1 MAGDK
6 GDAAF
11 LWDMLDSARSVVEL
25 TAGMNFHQ
33 YQQDRRTRRAVEREV
48 EIIGEAA
55 RKVSA
60 EFQQAHPDVPWRK
73 IIAQRH
79 KLAHEYGE
87 IQDVILWRVVT
98 IHVPELME
106 QLKILTP
113 PPPQSPPLSEEP

>member
-11 LWDMLDSARSVVEL
+11 LWDMLDSAQSVMKM
-25 TAGMNFHQ
+25 TAGMSFRQ

-55 RKVSA
+55 RKVSDI
-60 EFQQAHPDVPWRK
+60 FQQDHPEVPWRK

-87 IQDVILWRVVT
+87 IQDEILWRVVT
-98 IHVPELME
+98 IHVPELLE
-106 QLKILTP
+106 QLKVLIPPIPSP
-113 PPPQSPPLSEEP
+113 PPSQN